1 MQYNIFQNDFYD
13 DMPGLPWAYRVTVFT
28 GNNQTPSTILTKCV
42 KEVSLPEME
51 LMTYLTFYGGRAFNI
66 PTRYRNSSSFTMK
79 FSERNDLL
87 AYYALRDLFSRSY
100 DMTNTYSDFS
110 SDMRIRVE
118 ILDPNLINLKDT
130 NPSYSSDLNG
140 QIEAMTTNDPYVV
153 EIYDFTGC
161 FVDKIDDIELDYS
174 AEEIVEWSITVKFND
189 MHVKYPH
196 QSRIGLTEDADMSE
210 RVDVPKK
217 KRDTLG
223 YTKTEE
229 IRTEKHVI
237 STGIGE
243 GGGGKSG
250 GGAGNPDG
258 RPGKD
263 GGLSATGNKSVDRHG
278 NSADGTDAH
287 NDNNGVSG
295 GRSEIGEI
303 IEQPDTTY
311 HTRPDGEP
319 LDPEEEQTQKILL
332 PGNGTGSGEGDGYGD
347 GDTGGTKHSYQELRG
362 SFRQLI
368 AGAAS
373 SKYAKENGIDQGAYR
388 VLVDSIYAKYY
399 SGELDEVQSKAFEDA
414 MKDAEKSGIRFG
426 SYNQDNTIGV
436 SF

>member
-1 MQYNIFQNDFYD
+1 MQYNIFQNDFYN

-196 QSRIGLTEDADMSE
+196 QSRIGLAEDADMSE

-217 KRDTLG
+217 KRDSLG
-223 YTKTEE
+223 YTLESEKVAVERAAEAQEIQTEGLEKMEDSALPETSQSTDTETRQTVQTLTTTTMASAAADLRSERSSSSPIRHITPDQTASLSIQKRNRHRRYCFQETELEAEKETATEME
-229 IRTEKHVI
+229 IRVER
-237 STGIGE
+237 STLI
-243 GGGGKSG
+243 KSSEVHSVSSSL
-250 GGAGNPDG
+250 A
-258 RPGKD
+258 RHR
-263 GGLSATGNKSVDRHG
+263 LSTLKRTA
-278 NSADGTDAH
+278 
-287 NDNNGVSG
+287 
-295 GRSEIGEI
+295 
-303 IEQPDTTY
+303 
-311 HTRPDGEP
+311 
-319 LDPEEEQTQKILL
+319 
-332 PGNGTGSGEGDGYGD
+332 
-347 GDTGGTKHSYQELRG
+347 
-362 SFRQLI
+362 
-368 AGAAS
+368 
-373 SKYAKENGIDQGAYR
+373 
-388 VLVDSIYAKYY
+388 
-399 SGELDEVQSKAFEDA
+399 
-414 MKDAEKSGIRFG
+414 
-426 SYNQDNTIGV
+426 
-436 SF
+436 